1 MNQKWFI
8 IGWISSTVLLILVVL
23 GIQQRYVQEEIVAKL
38 NDISAQVVP
47 QKKVELSQDSIV
59 RAALPLFFADPSFN
73 MGIAKMPKEFPAY
86 TNPTTDSGISMNIEE
101 FSDYFKKVFKKSDA
115 DQVIITAVQTED
127 PKILRWH
134 IKIHERAK

>member
-1 MNQKWFI
+1 MNQKWYI
-8 IGWISSTVLLILVVL
+8 IGWISSTVLCILVVL
-23 GIQQRYVQEEIVAKL
+23 GIQQRYVQKDIVAKL

>member
-1 MNQKWFI
+1 
-8 IGWISSTVLLILVVL
+8 
-23 GIQQRYVQEEIVAKL
+23 
-38 NDISAQVVP
+38 
-47 QKKVELSQDSIV
+47 
-59 RAALPLFFADPSFN
+59 
-73 MGIAKMPKEFPAY
+73 MPKEFPAY

-134 IKIHERAK
+134 IKIHERAKWT

>member
-8 IGWISSTVLLILVVL
+8 IGWISSTVLFILVVL
-23 GIQQRYVQEEIVAKL
+23 GIQQRYVQKDIVAKL

-134 IKIHERAK
+134 IKIHERVK